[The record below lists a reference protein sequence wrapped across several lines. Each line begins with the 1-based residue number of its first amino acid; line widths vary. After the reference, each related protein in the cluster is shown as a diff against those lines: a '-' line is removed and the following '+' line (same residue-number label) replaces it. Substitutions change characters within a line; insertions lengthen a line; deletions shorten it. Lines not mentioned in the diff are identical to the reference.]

1 MENGEWNEQDW
12 ADRFSRDVD
21 NLLNEAGQMDSEPTP
36 TEYRQ
41 ALDLAHTL
49 VTTDFSTESQVRRP
63 LRRRLLNRTDAREGW
78 GRRKKRLGHNLFWRR
93 HPAVT
98 LAAVVMA
105 ALLVVA
111 SAWPGVLTA
120 AAQAVQDFVHI
131 LSVGEHTT
139 IYHVDPDSA
148 ASRPQWTPS
157 VRPRVEL
164 RWTIRTPIG
173 NFSNNAGFGQDATVH
188 YFNTLDEA
196 QAITPFSLR
205 QPAYLPVGYTF
216 LDVMVPPPPSKRA
229 FLFYGG
235 PDGEIVLVQIPV
247 YTRVE
252 VIDETTMTGEIVS
265 LGLMT
270 GEPLEEVALNGRRA
284 AWIEGRA
291 LVWEVEGISYLL
303 GGDNLSLDEA
313 IRIAESLE

>member
-1 MENGEWNEQDW
+1 MDEQDW

-21 NLLNEAGQMDSEPTP
+21 TLLNEAGRMDSEPTP

-49 VTTDFSTESQVRRP
+49 ATTDFSTESQVRRP
-63 LRRRLLNRTDAREGW
+63 LRRRLLNWTDAREGW
-78 GRRKKRLGHNLFWRR
+78 QR
-93 HPAVT
+93 HSAVT
-98 LAAVVMA
+98 LAAVVLA

-111 SAWPGVLTA
+111 LAWPGVLTA
-120 AAQAVQDFVHI
+120 AAQAIQDLGRI

-139 IYHVDPDSA
+139 VYQIDPDSA

-157 VRPRVEL
+157 ARPRVEL

-173 NFSNNAGFGQDATVH
+173 NFSNNAGFGQDSTVH
-188 YFNTLDEA
+188 YFNTFDEA

-205 QPAYLPVGYTF
+205 QPGYLPVGYTF

-252 VIDETTMTGEIVS
+252 VIDETTMTGESVS
-265 LGLMT
+265 FGLMT
-270 GEPLEEVALNGRRA
+270 GEPLEEVALNGRQA

-313 IRIAESLE
+313 VRIAESLE